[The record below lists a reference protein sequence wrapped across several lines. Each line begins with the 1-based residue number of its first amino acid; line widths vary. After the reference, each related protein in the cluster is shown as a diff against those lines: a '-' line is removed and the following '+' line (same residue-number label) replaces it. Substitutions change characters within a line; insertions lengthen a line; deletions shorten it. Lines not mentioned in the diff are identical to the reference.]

1 MTIKAAVLATSV
13 AMAELCAD
21 RASAQPPE
29 HTKLRIP
36 TVAVS
41 AAAAG
46 DLASTYYGL
55 NRLGIRES
63 NPLLQRWQ
71 DSRRKLVWM
80 AAAIDFGS
88 ISTWNIAVGRDHPR
102 VAVSGLWV
110 MTAFRTYLA
119 IHNLRTTSGTP
130 LKSRDAE
137 TAHAPPPH
145 SD

>member
-1 MTIKAAVLATSV
+1 MTIKAAVLATAV
-13 AMAELCAD
+13 AMAGLCAD
-21 RASAQPPE
+21 RASGPPPE
-29 HTKLRIP
+29 QNRLRIP

-63 NPLLQRWQ
+63 SPLLQRWQ
-71 DSRRKLVWM
+71 DSRGKLVWM
-80 AAAIDFGS
+80 AAAIDVGS
-88 ISTWNIAVGRDHPR
+88 ITAWNIAVGRNHPR

-130 LKSRDAE
+130 LTSRD
-137 TAHAPPPH
+137 
-145 SD
+145 